1 MSDDKKRYDHPH
13 EHAHRAG
20 VKTMRDPLPEEITRR
35 AARVR
40 AERKDVKRKD
50 VIGPECVDF
59 GTRIYRVLQ

>member
-40 AERKDVKRKD
+40 AERKDV
-50 VIGPECVDF
+50 IGPECVDF